1 MQYFTPKVMM
11 SKTLLTLF
19 VVSWLPIASVNAK
32 IKVVANIDS
41 EVSLSRQEVKSLF
54 LGGGVQHNL
63 TPLALNAG
71 NTTRL
76 NFNTHVLGLTESRIQ
91 SYWAQMRF
99 SGKSKPPREF
109 ATEEVLLQYVQNHSG
124 SVAYI
129 SSNTEV
135 PEGLT
140 VVYQV
145 D

>member
-41 EVSLSRQEVKSLF
+41 EVTLSRQEVKSLF
-54 LGGGVQHNL
+54 LGGGVQHKL
-63 TPLALNAG
+63 TPIALDTK
-71 NTTRL
+71 NTARL

-99 SGKSKPPREF
+99 SGKSKPPKEF
-109 ATEEVLLQYVQNHSG
+109 ETEALLLSYLQSNSG

-129 SSNTEV
+129 SSSTEV